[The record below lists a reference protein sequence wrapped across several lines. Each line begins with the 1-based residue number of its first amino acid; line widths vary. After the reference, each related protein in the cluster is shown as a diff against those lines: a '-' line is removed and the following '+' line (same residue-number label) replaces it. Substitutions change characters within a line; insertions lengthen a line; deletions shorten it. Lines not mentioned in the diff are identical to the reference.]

1 MENRTDRLT
10 ILVDPRKKALFEDI
24 CNELDLTPSQ
34 VIRQFMRDYIVRHA
48 GDREIPAWI
57 KSSATKFHDPV
68 GV

>member
-24 CNELDLTPSQ
+24 CAELDLTPSQ

-48 GDREIPAWI
+48 GDREIPTWI
-57 KSSATKFHDPV
+57 KSSATKFKDPV
-68 GV
+68 EV

>member
-48 GDREIPAWI
+48 GDRKIPAWI
-57 KSSATKFHDPV
+57 KSSATKFHDTADV
-68 GV
+68 